1 MIYGDK
7 NTGIIVQGATG
18 KQGAFHIGLMNEY
31 ARKVGGRGV
40 VAGVTPGKG
49 GQEVHGVPVFN
60 TVKEALREYDASAA
74 VVFVPA
80 GAAGDSI
87 MEEANAGIELIVA
100 ITEHIPVHDTMKAI
114 AYARMQGC
122 SVIGPNCPGL
132 MSPGEVK
139 MGIMP
144 AGLFSRG
151 NVGVISRSGTL
162 TYEVVDE
169 LTRAGI
175 GQSTVVGIGG
185 DPVIGQ
191 TFVDVLERFEED
203 HQTKVVVLI
212 GEVGGNLEE
221 EGARSTDLPIVSY
234 IAGVSAPPD
243 KRMGHAG
250 AIVEGGEGDAR
261 SKIARLK
268 KHGVA
273 VATRVSEIPEMV
285 RGLFRCHCQ

>member
-7 NTGIIVQGATG
+7 KTGILVQGATG
-18 KQGAFHIGLMNEY
+18 RQGEFHIGLMNTY
-31 ARKVGGRGV
+31 AQQVGGRGV

-49 GQEVHGVPVFN
+49 GQQVHGVPVYN
-60 TVKEALREYDASAA
+60 TVKEAMRDHDIGAA
-74 VVFVPA
+74 VIFVPA
-80 GAAGDSI
+80 GAAADSI
-87 MEEANAGIELIVA
+87 MEEADAGIGTIVC
-100 ITEHIPVHDTMKAI
+100 ITEHIPVHDTMKAV
-114 AYARMQGC
+114 AYAKVQGSC
-122 SVIGPNCPGL
+122 VIGPNCPGL
-132 MSPGEVK
+132 LSPGEVK

-144 AGLFSRG
+144 AQLFARG

-191 TFVDVLERFEED
+191 TFVDVLERFKND
-203 HQTKVVVLI
+203 PQTKAVVLI

-221 EGARSTDLPIVSY
+221 EGAQSTDIPIVAY
-234 IAGVSAPPD
+234 IAGKSAPPD

-250 AIVEGGEGDAR
+250 AIVEGGEGDAK
-261 SKIARLK
+261 SKIARLTK
-268 KHGVA
+268 AGVP
-273 VATRVSEIPEMV
+273 VASRPSEIPGMV
-285 RGLFRCHCQ
+285 RQLFCSC

>member
-7 NTGIIVQGATG
+7 HTKLIVQNITG
-18 KQGAFHIGLMNEY
+18 KQGEFHSGLMNAY
-31 ARKVGGRGV
+31 AQQVGGRGV
-40 VAGVTPGKG
+40 VAGATPGKG
-49 GQEVHGVPVFN
+49 GQQVHGVPVYN
-60 TVKEALREYDASAA
+60 TVKEAVRMHHATAS
-74 VVFVPA
+74 VIFVPGA
-80 GAAGDSI
+80 AAGDAI
-87 MEEANAGIELIVA
+87 MEAADAGIELVVA

-114 AYARMQGC
+114 AYARNEGC

-132 MSPGEVK
+132 LSPGEVK

-144 AGLFSRG
+144 AQLFLRG

-175 GQSTVVGIGG
+175 GQSTVIGIGG

-191 TFVDVLERFEED
+191 TFTDVLERFKND
-203 HQTKVVVLI
+203 PQTKAVVLI

-221 EGARSTDLPIVSY
+221 EGAKSSSLPIVAY
-234 IAGVSAPPD
+234 IAGMSAPPD

-261 SKIARLK
+261 SKIARLMK
-268 KHGVA
+268 LGVP
-273 VATRVSEIPEMV
+273 VASRPSEIPEMV
-285 RGLFRCHCQ
+285 KGLFRSC

>member
-1 MIYGDK
+1 
-7 NTGIIVQGATG
+7 
-18 KQGAFHIGLMNEY
+18 
-31 ARKVGGRGV
+31 
-40 VAGVTPGKG
+40 
-49 GQEVHGVPVFN
+49 
-60 TVKEALREYDASAA
+60 
-74 VVFVPA
+74 
-80 GAAGDSI
+80 
-87 MEEANAGIELIVA
+87 MEEAHAGIGTIVA

-114 AYARMQGC
+114 AYAKMEGC

-132 MSPGEVK
+132 LSPGEVK

-144 AGLFSRG
+144 AGLFLRG

-162 TYEVVDE
+162 TYEIVDE

-191 TFVDVLERFEED
+191 TFVDVLKRFEKD
-203 HQTKVVVLI
+203 PQTKAVVLI

-221 EGARSTDLPIVSY
+221 EGAKSTSLPIVSY
-234 IAGVSAPPD
+234 IAGISAPPD

-261 SKIARLK
+261 SKIARLRK
-268 KHGVA
+268 LGVP
-273 VATRVSEIPEMV
+273 VASRPSEIPAMV
-285 RGLFRCHCQ
+285 RDLSRGHC

>member
-1 MIYGDK
+1 MIYGDR
-7 NTGIIVQGATG
+7 NTKVLVTGATG
-18 KQGAFHIGLMNEY
+18 KQGEFHIGLMNTY
-31 ARKVGGRGV
+31 ARNIGGKGV

-49 GQEVHGVPVFN
+49 GQQVHGVPVYN
-60 TVKEALREYDASAA
+60 TIKDALREHDATTS
-74 VVFVPA
+74 VLFVPS

-87 MEEANAGIELIVA
+87 MEAANAGLELVVA

-114 AYARMQGC
+114 AFARTKGC

-132 MSPGEVK
+132 LSPGEVK

-144 AGLFSRG
+144 AQLFSRG
-151 NVGVISRSGTL
+151 NVGIISRSGTL

-191 TFVDVLERFEED
+191 TFIDVLQRFEKD
-203 HQTKVVVLI
+203 TQTKAVVLI

-221 EGARSTDLPIVSY
+221 EGANYSGLPLGAY
-234 IAGVSAPPD
+234 IAGKSAPPD

-250 AIVEGGEGDAR
+250 AIAEGGEGDAR

-268 KHGVA
+268 KIGVP
-273 VATRVSEIPEMV
+273 VAERPSDIPDLV
-285 RGLFRCHCQ
+285 RGLFRSC

>member
-1 MIYGDK
+1 MIYADR
-7 NTGIIVQGATG
+7 NTKFLVTGATG
-18 KQGAFHIGLMNEY
+18 KQGEFHIGLMNTY
-31 ARKVGGRGV
+31 ARNVGGKGV

-49 GQEVHGVPVFN
+49 GQQVHGVPVYN
-60 TVKEALREYDASAA
+60 TIKDALREHDATTS
-74 VVFVPA
+74 VLFVPSA
-80 GAAGDSI
+80 AAGDSI
-87 MEEANAGIELIVA
+87 MKAANAGLELVIA

-114 AYARMQGC
+114 AFARTKGC

-132 MSPGEVK
+132 LSPGEVK

-144 AGLFSRG
+144 AQLFSRG
-151 NVGVISRSGTL
+151 NVGIISRSGTL

-191 TFVDVLERFEED
+191 TFIDVLQRFEKD
-203 HQTKVVVLI
+203 TQTKAVVLI

-221 EGARSTDLPIVSY
+221 EGANYSDLPLVAY
-234 IAGVSAPPD
+234 IAGKSAPPD

-268 KHGVA
+268 KIGVP
-273 VATRVSEIPEMV
+273 VAERPSDIPELV
-285 RGLFRCHCQ
+285 RGLFRSC